1 MLATPRNFISGV
13 PLSHIFPTA
22 YLQTAPS
29 EIIILHLCF
38 FYCSSLIYSFENQK
52 ANVFNPFFRKS
63 CNFRGRQRFSVHR
76 YGNSPVWKKKNVP
89 AKFPGTSQ
97 GGEKRVF
104 FFPHPPFPL
113 SLFSSLRSPSSLE
126 EASSFPNQIIFYF
139 SSALFNHTPT
149 ASHDSSN
156 AGQVSEMR
164 EGIGKSHPHT
174 PQGTGKNRKRK
185 GGAHG

>member
-22 YLQTAPS
+22 HLQTAPS

-38 FYCSSLIYSFENQK
+38 FYCYSLIYSFENQK

-113 SLFSSLRSPSSLE
+113 SLFSSLRSPYSLE

-156 AGQVSEMR
+156 AGQVSGMR
-164 EGIGKSHPHT
+164 EGIGKS
-174 PQGTGKNRKRK
+174 R
-185 GGAHG
+185 